1 MKPKGLALYQA
12 EQKRLSSSAIEAQYE
27 KIVENAKRHQVDFLQ
42 NRELLKEIIEM
53 PDTIIKANEVKKIEQ
68 LLLWLARTQESV
80 ELS

>member
-42 NRELLKEIIEM
+42 NRELLKEIIDM

>member
-12 EQKRLSSSAIEAQYE
+12 EQKRLSSSASEEQCE
-27 KIVENAKRHQVDFLQ
+27 KIVENAKRHQIDFLQ

-53 PDTIIKANEVKKIEQ
+53 PDTIIEAKTMQKLEE
-68 LLLWLARTQESV
+68 LLLWLMKTQESI